1 MAGEIAQG
9 LSKVVTYKKN
19 DSGMWGTLPVAPT
32 GAKTIRRVTAN
43 FNLNK
48 ETYQSDEIRTDYQM
62 SDYRHGVRSVE
73 GSISGELSPSSYA
86 DFIASALAREFTAGV
101 STSTV
106 EVDSDPVAPH
116 FTRTV
121 GSWLT
126 DGYKVGD
133 IVRFSGF
140 TAPAN
145 DDKNYLI
152 IALTATDMS
161 VVALDGSD
169 IVAELAVTVDV
180 AVTGSKTY
188 VPKTG
193 HTSDDY
199 VFEEFYSDIS
209 QSEVFTGNKVNSL
222 SMSLPATG
230 MSTIEIGFMGKD
242 RELTGTA
249 QYFTSPTAQTDTG
262 IFAAVNGALVVN
274 GVPIALVTSISLNI
288 NRNLSMEPVVGSNT
302 HPDIFDGRCIVDGE
316 FSYLFY
322 DGDLRDYFD
331 DETEVSLVVALTT
344 DNSPDADAISIVLP
358 RIKVNGSSKDDGE
371 KGIVASAPF
380 QALLNVNGGVGL
392 ASEETT
398 IVIQDTSIV

>member
-19 DSGMWGTLPVAPT
+19 DSGTWGTLPLAVT

-73 GSISGELSPSSYA
+73 GSVSGELSPASYS
-86 DFIASALAREFTAGV
+86 DFMASALARDFTSGV
-101 STSTV
+101 ALTGLTIATSAT
-106 EVDSDPVAPH
+106 APQ
-116 FTRTV
+116 FTRTG

-126 DGYKVGD
+126 DGVKIGD
-133 IVRFSGF
+133 IVRFTGF
-140 TAPAN
+140 VSSENNA
-145 DDKNYLI
+145 KNFLVI
-152 IALTATDMS
+152 GLTALAMS
-161 VVALDGSD
+161 VVALDG
-169 IVAELAVTVDV
+169 TDV
-180 AVTGSKTY
+180 ETEPSATCTATVTGSKTY

-199 VFEEFYSDIS
+199 VFEEFYGDIS

-242 RELTGTA
+242 RALTGTS
-249 QYFTSPTAQTDTG
+249 QYFTSPTPQTDTG

-274 GVPIALVTSISLNI
+274 GQPIALITSVSLNI
-288 NRNLSMEPVVGSNT
+288 NRNLTQEPVVGSNT

-316 FSYLFY
+316 FSYLFT
-322 DGDLRDYFD
+322 DGTLRDYFD
-331 DETEVSLVVALTT
+331 DETEVSLVVAMTT
-344 DNSPDADAISIVLP
+344 NNEKGADAIGIVIP
-358 RIKVNGSSKDDGE
+358 RIKINGSSKDDGE

-380 QALLNVNGGVGL
+380 QALLNINGGSGT

-398 IVIQDTSIV
+398 IVIQDTSL